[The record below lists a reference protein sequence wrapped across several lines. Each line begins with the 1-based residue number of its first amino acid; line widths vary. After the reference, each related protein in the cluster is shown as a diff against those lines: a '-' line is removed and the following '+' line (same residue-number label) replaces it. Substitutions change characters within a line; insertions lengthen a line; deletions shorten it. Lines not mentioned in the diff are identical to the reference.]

1 MLLVLSEKN
10 NRPSLRI
17 STVLMKS
24 TPLMKGINVTGF
36 YGSLLRVNGVAI
48 DEECAGA
55 TKRYGDKTNI
65 GAATAHVAVEA
76 PSWIYLGRRS
86 RRRLTAPL
94 LQSPPK
100 EPYSRNEPSFL
111 CSSGNV
117 VRNGKSDFE
126 RRGFTDGYDPDYISV
141 QRIEREHALWE
152 DS

>member
-55 TKRYGDKTNI
+55 TKRYGDN
-65 GAATAHVAVEA
+65 ATQLQDVTLVTIHGGGHTVPSIEEQYSNFYERIVGTQNHDVEMA
-76 PSWIYLGRRS
+76 ELVWG
-86 RRRLTAPL
+86 
-94 LQSPPK
+94 
-100 EPYSRNEPSFL
+100 FL
-111 CSSGNV
+111 KDKA
-117 VRNGKSDFE
+117 R
-126 RRGFTDGYDPDYISV
+126 
-141 QRIEREHALWE
+141 
-152 DS
+152 